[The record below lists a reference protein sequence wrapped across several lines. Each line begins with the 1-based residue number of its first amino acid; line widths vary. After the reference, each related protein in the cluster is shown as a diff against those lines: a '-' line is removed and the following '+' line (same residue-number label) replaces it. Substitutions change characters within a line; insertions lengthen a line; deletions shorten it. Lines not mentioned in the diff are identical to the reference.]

1 MFLAQDPDYRYPSR
15 RSPLYARNVVAT
27 SQPLATQAGV
37 NALSR
42 GGNAVDAA
50 LASAITLTVVEPT
63 MNGIGSDAFA
73 MVWDGQRL
81 HGLNA
86 SGRAPAAWSRDRF
99 TGHETM
105 PWPSWDCVT
114 VPGAVDAWVQLS
126 RRFGALPF
134 DDLFEA
140 AIRSARDGFAV
151 TPVIAAQWA
160 RDAANFS
167 HLQAFAD
174 TFMPGGRAPHVGERF
189 RCPEQARTLEEIA
202 RTNGESFYRGALAK
216 SIVADAQSHGA
227 AMTLTDL
234 DNHES
239 HWVDCIAQDF
249 QGLSVHEIPPNG
261 QGIAALIA
269 LGILDHLDIASVPL
283 DSANSVHLQIEAMK
297 IAFAETHHH
306 VADPESMTVSVAA
319 LLDPDELAQRAAS
332 IDPAK
337 ATLPRAKIK
346 PDHGTIYLTTADA
359 NGMMVSYIQ
368 SNFTGFGS
376 GIVIP
381 DTGISL
387 QSRGRG
393 FVLDTGHAN
402 EVGGGKR
409 PFHTII
415 PAFITRDGEALAS
428 FGVMG
433 GHMQPQGHLQVVLRM
448 FCQGL
453 SPQQALDAP
462 RWYVAPDFSVW
473 LEPGLSALRENL
485 EARGHRFIDPQ
496 KEGLFG
502 GGQIIVR
509 DIDGYVAGSDPRK
522 DGLAAGF

>member
-1 MFLAQDPDYRYPSR
+1 M
-15 RSPLYARNVVAT
+15 
-27 SQPLATQAGV
+27 
-37 NALSR
+37 
-42 GGNAVDAA
+42 
-50 LASAITLTVVEPT
+50 
-63 MNGIGSDAFA
+63 
-73 MVWDGQRL
+73 
-81 HGLNA
+81 
-86 SGRAPAAWSRDRF
+86 
-99 TGHETM
+99 
-105 PWPSWDCVT
+105 
-114 VPGAVDAWVQLS
+114 
-126 RRFGALPF
+126 
-134 DDLFEA
+134 
-140 AIRSARDGFAV
+140 
-151 TPVIAAQWA
+151 
-160 RDAANFS
+160 
-167 HLQAFAD
+167 
-174 TFMPGGRAPHVGERF
+174 
-189 RCPEQARTLEEIA
+189 
-202 RTNGESFYRGALAK
+202 
-216 SIVADAQSHGA
+216 
-227 AMTLTDL
+227 
-234 DNHES
+234 
-239 HWVDCIAQDF
+239 
-249 QGLSVHEIPPNG
+249 
-261 QGIAALIA
+261 
-269 LGILDHLDIASVPL
+269 
-283 DSANSVHLQIEAMK
+283 HLQIEAMK

-393 FVLDTGHAN
+393 FVLDTGHTN

-453 SPQQALDAP
+453 SPQQALAAP
-462 RWYVAPDFSVW
+462 RWYVAPDFSV
-473 LEPGLSALRENL
+473 L
-485 EARGHRFIDPQ
+485 
-496 KEGLFG
+496 
-502 GGQIIVR
+502 V
-509 DIDGYVAGSDPRK
+509 
-522 DGLAAGF
+522 